1 MMSTVNGRLTGR
13 VAIVTGAASGIG
25 KASAIRFASEGATV
39 VVADV
44 RADRT
49 QRCIDEITALG
60 GTALALGVNVSDPA
74 QIESMITT
82 TIATFGRLD
91 VLFNNAAITRIGDAV
106 DLALDDWNLIWNTN
120 VTSIFLAAKFAIP
133 FLRERGGS
141 IISTS
146 SASGLAADSD
156 QVAYAATKAAVI
168 GITRALAVDHGA
180 DGIRANCICPGITLT
195 PPLKRALTNSSLT
208 EVATLAQPLGRLAQP
223 EEIAD
228 VALWLASDESSF
240 VTGQAIVVDG
250 GMTARSHFSTL
261 QSVVKQR
268 AHS

>member
-1 MMSTVNGRLTGR
+1 MSTTSRRLNGR
-13 VAIVTGAASGIG
+13 VAVVTGAASGIG

-39 VVADV
+39 VVVDV

-49 QRCIDEITALG
+49 QRCIDEILAQG
-60 GTALALGVNVSDPA
+60 GKAMALAVDVSDPA

-82 TIATFGRLD
+82 TVSTYGRLD

-120 VTSIFLAAKFAIP
+120 VTSIFLAAKFAMP

-146 SASGLAADSD
+146 STSGLAADSN

-168 GITRALAVDHGA
+168 GLTRALAVDHGA
-180 DGIRANCICPGITLT
+180 DGVRANCICPGITLT
-195 PPLKRALTNSSLT
+195 PPLKRALTDSSLT
-208 EVATLAQPLGRLAQP
+208 EIAAHAQPMGRMAQP

-240 VTGQAIVVDG
+240 VNGQAIVVDG

-261 QSVVKQR
+261 QSVVKQQTD
-268 AHS
+268 S